1 LPSNAAESYADRTF
15 ASMMHAKVVA
25 AQLINFMGYDFLFQD
40 VDVHWYRNPL
50 QSFQRNSSKLYDF
63 DVLFQDDGQRSLR
76 YAPYYA
82 NSGFYYV
89 RYNDRTR
96 FLFTSLL
103 VQGDVILKTGSHQQL
118 LASLLADHAS
128 WTGLKVKVLGF
139 EGYPGGFSYH
149 SRPGHIRKIISG
161 EDEKAEIFHMSW
173 TENKADKLLYMKQMG
188 MWHLKEE
195 CVSKTLEAINKSSNR
210 NTTLQNASEEKVFNL
225 CCSVEP
231 LITCHYRDTPSVID
245 CSSSPPI
252 NGENSASF
260 WK

>member
-1 LPSNAAESYADRTF
+1 
-15 ASMMHAKVVA
+15 MMHAKVVA
-25 AQLINFMGYDFLFQD
+25 VQLINFMGYDCLFQD

-50 QSFQRNSSKLYDF
+50 MAFQNTSSKLNDF
-63 DVLFQDDGQRSLR
+63 DILFQDDGQRSLR

-82 NSGFYYV
+82 NSGFYYI

-96 FLFTSLL
+96 FLLTSLL
-103 VQGDVILKTGSHQQL
+103 VQGDVIIKTGSHQQL

-149 SRPGHIRKIISG
+149 NRPGHIRKIISG
-161 EDEKAEIFHMSW
+161 EDTQAEIFHMSW
-173 TENKADKLLYMKQMG
+173 TENKDDKLRYMKQMG

-195 CVSKTLEAINKSSNR
+195 CISKKLHDITNSSSK
-210 NTTLQNASEEKVFNL
+210 TTLQKDTEEEVFNL
-225 CCSVEP
+225 CCSIEP
-231 LITCHYRDTPSVID
+231 LISCHYRDTPSVKD
-245 CSSSPPI
+245 CSSSPPM
-252 NGENSASF
+252 NGEQSASF